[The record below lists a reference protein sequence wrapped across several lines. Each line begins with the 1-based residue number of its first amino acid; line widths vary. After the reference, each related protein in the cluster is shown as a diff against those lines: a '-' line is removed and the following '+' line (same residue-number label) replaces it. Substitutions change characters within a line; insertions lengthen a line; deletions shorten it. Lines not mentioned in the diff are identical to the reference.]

1 MLEINDNMFISCLSL
16 DNMYCVERSKGNLQI
31 IDKYR
36 ITSVL
41 KVKAVNIA
49 TVLQRVQFWT
59 TDTSNNV
66 C

>member
-1 MLEINDNMFISCLSL
+1 MLEINDNMFISCLAL

-31 IDKYR
+31 IAKYR

-41 KVKAVNIA
+41 KVKTFIIA

-59 TDTSNNV
+59 TDISNNV